1 MVTAK
6 QVAAGIGDSIQKVG
20 MPRMDKTRKI
30 VIGTVYVL
38 FANRVDVFSQTLA
51 QSSTM
56 KLLGVVSEDGEIDID
71 TLQPILSDQ
80 VRQNEKL
87 ELDIPFIGL
96 LGFGPNDIDE
106 LFRYIRNRGAA

>member
-6 QVAAGIGDSIQKVG
+6 QVAAGIGDYIQKVV

-38 FANRVDVFSQTLA
+38 FANRVDVFSQALA
-51 QSSTM
+51 QSNTM
-56 KLLGVVSEDGEIDID
+56 KLLGVVDDSGMIDID
-71 TLQPILSDQ
+71 ALQPILVEQ
-80 VRQNEKL
+80 VKQNDKIEF
-87 ELDIPFIGL
+87 DIPFIGVL
-96 LGFGPNDIDE
+96 AFNSNDIDE

>member
-6 QVAAGIGDSIQKVG
+6 QVAAGIGDYIQKVV

-38 FANRVDVFSQTLA
+38 FVSRVDVFSQALA
-51 QSSTM
+51 QSNTM
-56 KLLGVVSEDGEIDID
+56 KLLGVVSDNGEIDID
-71 TLQPILSDQ
+71 TLQPILVEQ
-80 VRQNEKL
+80 VKQNEKL
-87 ELDIPFIGL
+87 ELDIPFIGM
-96 LGFGPNDIDE
+96 LGFGHNDIDE